1 MARSWKTCSRRSASA
16 RRHGQDTADLT
27 IVGVQRDLAGS
38 LDPGDVVVQAG
49 RPVLVVPSQVETLQ
63 LKLAMICW
71 KDTREARRAITDALP
86 LLSKVQEVVVVE
98 VVEAESSRDAAH
110 ARVDDVISW
119 LKRHDIA
126 ASARVF
132 HCPMGEDQSYFSMA
146 GMLLWRGHMDTRDCV
161 SGRRRSQWRVT
172 QSMVGRSVHD
182 DADRNSR
189 HDVFYV

>member
-27 IVGVQRDLAGS
+27 IVGAQRDLAGS

-126 ASARVF
+126 ASCFPLPHGGGSKLFQYGGDVIVAGAYGHTRLREW
-132 HCPMGEDQSYFSMA
+132 PSALAMA
-146 GMLLWRGHMDTRDCV
+146 CYAVNDN
-161 SGRRRSQWRVT
+161 RREISP
-172 QSMVGRSVHD
+172 
-182 DADRNSR
+182 
-189 HDVFYV
+189 